1 MNLIITEA
9 QQLLHIKE
17 LEKGKM
23 VKMYRKDFQEIEGY
37 NKLMSSYWLTNWNHN
52 SVVTE
57 RIIMEAMDQTLH
69 TNYLRKIQN
78 NKGSDM
84 CRRCGTR
91 RETVKHIL
99 SGCDTL
105 AQRAYTN
112 RHNAAL
118 RIVYW
123 WLAHKYGF
131 QEKTRSWTSRKK
143 IAPII
148 ENDKAILW
156 WDTTIQT
163 VEPTKFNRPDMILW
177 IKDKKR
183 CVIIEMSVPW
193 DTNINKKYKDKVGKY
208 GVVRSSLAKE
218 YPEYT
223 VKQSNIIIGALG
235 TVLDRLPKELE
246 IIDSEL
252 KDHWKLIQRCVL
264 IHSADIAKNFCCKA

>member
-1 MNLIITEA
+1 M
-9 QQLLHIKE
+9 
-17 LEKGKM
+17 
-23 VKMYRKDFQEIEGY
+23 FFFF
-37 NKLMSSYWLTNWNHN
+37 LTP
-52 SVVTE
+52 
-57 RIIMEAMDQTLH
+57 
-69 TNYLRKIQN
+69 KIRTSGN
-78 NKGSDM
+78 NGSDM
-84 CRRCGTR
+84 CRRCGIR

-123 WLAHKYGF
+123 WLAYKYGF
-131 QEKTRSWTSRKK
+131 QEKIRSWTSRKK
-143 IAPII
+143 IAPTI
-148 ENDKAILW
+148 ENDKAIIW

-163 VEPTKFNRPDMILW
+163 VEPTKFNRPDMSLW

-193 DTNINKKYKDKVGKY
+193 DTNINKKYNEKVGKY

-235 TVLDRLPKELE
+235 TVLDELPKELQT
-246 IIDSEL
+246 IDSGL